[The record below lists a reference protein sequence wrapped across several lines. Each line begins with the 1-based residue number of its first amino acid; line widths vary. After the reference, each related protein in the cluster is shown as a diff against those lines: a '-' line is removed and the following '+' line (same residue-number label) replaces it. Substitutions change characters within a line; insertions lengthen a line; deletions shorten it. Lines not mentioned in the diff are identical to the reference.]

1 MPDGPLYTL
10 CTKLVLKCG
19 VGVCKGFP
27 YLDMADPDHRNTV
40 VMLQSVRENMAGLTD
55 REAKK
60 AVLARKAQARL
71 GTPTEADLIDMVSK
85 VTLTNCPVTPVD
97 ISNTHN
103 MFGPDLLGVKRKIVQ
118 CKTDRVEIE
127 DIVSITSDYHRFVSM
142 TLTADVMFVNGMPL
156 LITLS
161 RRIRLLT
168 VEHIPSR
175 TVNQLGS
182 SLNKIVNLYD
192 PGGFVVNVVLMD
204 Q

>member
-1 MPDGPLYTL
+1 
-10 CTKLVLKCG
+10 
-19 VGVCKGFP
+19 
-27 YLDMADPDHRNTV
+27 
-40 VMLQSVRENMAGLTD
+40 
-55 REAKK
+55 
-60 AVLARKAQARL
+60 
-71 GTPTEADLIDMVSK
+71 
-85 VTLTNCPVTPVD
+85 
-97 ISNTHN
+97 
-103 MFGPDLLGVKRKIVQ
+103 MFGPDLSGVKI
-118 CKTDRVEIE
+118 KTVGHKPDRVEVE